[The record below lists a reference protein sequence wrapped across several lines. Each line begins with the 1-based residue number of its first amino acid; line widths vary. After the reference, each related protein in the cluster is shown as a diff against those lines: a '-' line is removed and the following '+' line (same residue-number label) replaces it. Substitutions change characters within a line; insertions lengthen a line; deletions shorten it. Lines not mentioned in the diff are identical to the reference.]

1 MTGSRLCRLSCSDFK
16 GFYDAL
22 APAIGH
28 ATSEE
33 ELTDVEQDIDDIIK
47 FELEK
52 HVHRHTDAADIAALG
67 LATHRLE
74 HLIVQRRAAMR
85 RI

>member
-1 MTGSRLCRLSCSDFK
+1 
-16 GFYDAL
+16 L
-22 APAIGH
+22 ASAVGH
-28 ATSEE
+28 ATSEQ
-33 ELTDVEQDIDDIIK
+33 ELIDVEQDIDDIIK

>member
-1 MTGSRLCRLSCSDFK
+1 MSCSDFK